1 MVAVGA
7 VLVDF
12 DGTASSSD
20 VAELLLRV
28 YADPSWSAY
37 DDAVDRGEI
46 GLRAAIQIQ
55 DAMLLATGDE
65 LTAYAV
71 QHCRLDPTFGP
82 FVEWLTATGVEVALV
97 SDGFGF
103 YIRPILEA
111 AGLGDLDVMSNEQ
124 LWDAGGRPAGMRFV
138 NGHPTCVGCGTCKM
152 NAVLRYR
159 ERHGPV
165 AFVGDG
171 QSDRYGALYADL
183 TFAKG
188 ELVDHCIRDGVPF
201 VGWSDFDD
209 VRRSLE
215 TTTALPG
222 PAAPATCP
230 GWTTPA
236 D

>member
-28 YADPSWSAY
+28 FADPSWLAH

-46 GLRAAIQIQ
+46 GLREAIQIQ
-55 DAMLLATGDE
+55 DAMLVATRDE
-65 LTAYAV
+65 LIAYAV
-71 QHCRLDPTFGP
+71 EHCPLDPTFAP
-82 FVEWLTATGVEVALV
+82 FVDWLSATGVEVALV
-97 SDGFGF
+97 SDGFAF

-111 AGLGDLDVMSNEQ
+111 AGLEHLQVISNEQ
-124 LWDAGGRPAGMRFV
+124 VWTPDGRPAGMRFA
-138 NGHPTCVGCGTCKM
+138 NGHPVCVGCGTCKM
-152 NAVLRYR
+152 NAVLAYR
-159 ERHGPV
+159 ERVGPV

-171 QSDRYGALYADL
+171 QSDRYGALYADV

-188 ELVDHCIRDGVPF
+188 ELVDHCVRDGVPF
-201 VGWSDFDD
+201 VGWNDFHD

-215 TTTALPG
+215 TTTSLPG
-222 PAAPATCP
+222 AVAPVRCP
-230 GWTTPA
+230 GWTTP
-236 D
+236 